1 MPRGCVGVAVAR
13 VVGGTGVGVAV
24 AGGVSGV
31 SVHPAKTVSRMM
43 TETTRI
49 KENFFIPCSVTSLDI
64 IIAKYCEGSSSF
76 YPAALV
82 IRASHVIVLHQSK
95 KSINERWRAGLYY
108 LNDRE
113 NSTYG
118 FRMGDKK
125 PV

>member
-1 MPRGCVGVAVAR
+1 MPTGCVGVAVAR

-64 IIAKYCEGSSSF
+64 IIAFGGSSSL